1 MRKKAMIFIL
11 EGPSD
16 DTSLA
21 GSLKYIFSSS
31 RLEPLVMHGDI
42 TSDMQLSQTGI

>member
-21 GSLKYIFSSS
+21 GFKVYFFIQPD
-31 RLEPLVMHGDI
+31 RTPGYAWRYHIG
-42 TSDMQLSQTGI
+42 

>member
-21 GSLKYIFSSS
+21 GSLNKVYFFIQPD
-31 RLEPLVMHGDI
+31 RTPGYAWRYRIE
-42 TSDMQLSQTGI
+42 

>member
-21 GSLKYIFSSS
+21 GSFKVYFFIQPD
-31 RLEPLVMHGDI
+31 RTPGYAWRYHIG
-42 TSDMQLSQTGI
+42 